1 MREFFK
7 VVSLEQARAH
17 ALGLPLVGTE
27 TVPLARAAGR
37 GPARDL
43 VCEQDLPGFRRSTVD
58 GFAVQAA
65 STFGASE
72 GAPALLDVVGEVV
85 MGRAA
90 TTPAGPG
97 RAVRIPTGGMVPEG
111 ADAIVM
117 IEHTEALD
125 DLTIEVGRAMAPGDN
140 LIAADEDAAAGQV
153 VLTTGQR
160 VRPQEAGLLA
170 AIGQVEVEV
179 FRRPVVA
186 ILSTGDEV
194 VPPESPPGPG
204 QVRDVN
210 ATTLSAL
217 VEQAGCVALP
227 LGIVADD
234 FDALLSACRQGF
246 EQADTLL
253 ISGGSSVGTRD
264 HTLDVLRALPDAEL
278 LVHGVAIKPG
288 KPVAFGRIGDCLVL
302 GLPGNPVSVMVT
314 WLMFARPLLLA
325 RMGAVPVE
333 PLRLRVVAEFSLR
346 RQPGRREWLRARL
359 QPDSDGGWRA
369 LTYPNQSSG
378 ALSSLVWAEGLV
390 ELPEDCVGVAPGD
403 PVDYLPFNGLE
414 IGY

>member
-17 ALGLPLVGTE
+17 ALGLPLVATE

-37 GPARDL
+37 VLARDL

-288 KPVAFGRIGDCLVL
+288 KPTLLARSGPKAVW
-302 GLPGNPVSVMVT
+302 GLPGHVASAMVVFRVLVEPFLHHIAGLSTPSDPYGHRVAARLSRNVASVQGRTDFVRVSLHQEGDT
-314 WLMFARPLLLA
+314 LW
-325 RMGAVPVE
+325 AVPVLGRSGL
-333 PLRLRVVAEFSLR
+333 LRTMV
-346 RQPGRREWLRARL
+346 
-359 QPDSDGGWRA
+359 
-369 LTYPNQSSG
+369 G
-378 ALSSLVWAEGLV
+378 AHGLICVDRDTEGL
-390 ELPEDCVGVAPGD
+390 DQNA
-403 PVDYLPFNGLE
+403 PVDVLLF
-414 IGY
+414 